1 MRGISLNIRPLLR
14 FFGRLLLV
22 LGAAEL
28 VPTVVCVVYL
38 EGAAAF
44 AFIGTALLT
53 ACCGFACILL
63 GRSGGE
69 SGVGTELYRREGI
82 LIVVGGWVM
91 ASVFGALPY
100 ILTGT
105 VASPVDALFESASGF
120 TTTGASILTEI
131 EAAGRGVL
139 FWRSFTQWLGGMGI
153 IVLFVALLPEL
164 GAGARFL
171 YKLEVPGP
179 TAETLHPRVHDTA
192 GVLWKLYLLLTAA
205 QTAFLMMAG
214 MDLYDALTHTFST
227 LSTGGFSPR
236 NASAAAY
243 SPLVHVIIIVFMI
256 LAGANFSL
264 YYGLRKRGGWRNLF
278 RDREFRFYLGII
290 AVVSV
295 AIAFNLYWT
304 AEYLSPWRAFLDST
318 FQVVSIVTTTG
329 FATAD
334 FDLWPNWSRI
344 LLVGLMF
351 VGGCAGSTA
360 GGMKIMRLVI
370 GLKSAAR
377 EVKLMF
383 SPSSVVAV
391 FIGNKAVPE
400 AVVRSVVGFIILY
413 FLSFGLG
420 VGLLTAGGIDLE
432 TSATASIATLG
443 NIGPGLHAV
452 GPTGNFAGFANFQKL
467 VMVLLM
473 WLGRLE
479 VYAIAALFAVTF
491 WRR

>member
-1 MRGISLNIRPLLR
+1 MRGISINVRPLLR
-14 FFGRLLLV
+14 FLGRLLLV

-28 VPTVVCVVYL
+28 VPTVVCLVYL
-38 EGAAAF
+38 EGTAAF

-53 ACCGFACILL
+53 ACCGLGCIVLA
-63 GRSGGE
+63 RGGE
-69 SGVGTELYRREGI
+69 GASTDLYRREGI
-82 LIVVGGWVM
+82 LIVVAGWVM
-91 ASVFGALPY
+91 ASAFGALPY
-100 ILTGT
+100 MLTGT
-105 VASPVDALFESASGF
+105 VTGPVDALFESASGF

-131 EAAGRGVL
+131 ESNGRGIL

-192 GVLWKLYLLLTAA
+192 GVLWKIYLMLTAA
-205 QTAFLMMAG
+205 QTALLMMAG
-214 MDLYDALTHTFST
+214 LDWYDALTHTFST

-236 NASAAAY
+236 NASAAAF
-243 SPLVHVIIIVFMI
+243 SPLVQVILIVFMI

-264 YYGLRKRGGWRNLF
+264 YYGLRRRGGWRNLW
-278 RDREFRFYLGII
+278 RDREFRFYVTIVG
-290 AVVSV
+290 VFSF
-295 AIAFNLYWT
+295 AIAFNLLFT
-304 AEYLSPWRAFLDST
+304 AEYLSVWRALLDST
-318 FQVVSIVTTTG
+318 FQVVAIVTTTG
-329 FATAD
+329 FASAD
-334 FDLWPNWSRI
+334 FDLWPNWSRV

-351 VGGCAGSTA
+351 CGACAGSTS

-370 GLKSAAR
+370 GLKAAAR

-391 FIGNKAVPE
+391 FIGRKAVPE
-400 AVVRSVVGFIILY
+400 SVVRSVVGFIILY
-413 FLSFGLG
+413 FLAFGLG
-420 VGLLTAGGIDLE
+420 VGLLTAGGVDLE

-452 GPTGNFAGFANFQKL
+452 GPTGNFAGFAPFQKL

-479 VYAIAALFAVTF
+479 VYAIASLFALSF

>member
-1 MRGISLNIRPLLR
+1 MRGISINVRPLLR
-14 FFGRLLLV
+14 FLGRLLLV

-28 VPTVVCVVYL
+28 VPTVVCLFYL
-38 EGAAAF
+38 EGTAAF

-53 ACCGFACILL
+53 ACCGLGCIVLA
-63 GRSGGE
+63 RGGD
-69 SGVGTELYRREGI
+69 GGTGDLYRREGI
-82 LIVVGGWVM
+82 LIVVAGWVM
-91 ASVFGALPY
+91 ASAFGALPY
-100 ILTGT
+100 MLTGT
-105 VASPVDALFESASGF
+105 VTGPVDALFESASGF

-131 EAAGRGVL
+131 EESGRGIL

-192 GVLWKLYLLLTAA
+192 GVLWKLYLMLTAV
-205 QTAFLMMAG
+205 QTVLLMFAG

-243 SPLVHVIIIVFMI
+243 SPLVHVILIVFMV

-264 YYGLRKRGGWRNLF
+264 YYGLRKRGGWRNLLG
-278 RDREFRFYLGII
+278 DREFRFYVTILGIF
-290 AVVSV
+290 SS
-295 AIAFNLYWT
+295 AIAFNLFFT
-304 AEYLSPWRAFLDST
+304 AEYLSVWRALLDST

-334 FDLWPNWSRI
+334 FDLWPNWSRV

-351 VGGCAGSTA
+351 CGACAGSTS

-370 GLKSAAR
+370 GLKAAAR

-391 FIGNKAVPE
+391 FIGRKAVPE
-400 AVVRSVVGFIILY
+400 SVVRSVVGFIILY
-413 FLSFGLG
+413 FMAFGLG
-420 VGLLTAGGIDLE
+420 VGLLTAGGVDLE

-452 GPTGNFAGFANFQKL
+452 GPTGNFAGFAPFQKL

-479 VYAIAALFAVTF
+479 VYAIASLFALSF

>member
-1 MRGISLNIRPLLR
+1 MKGVSLIVRPLLR
-14 FFGRLLLV
+14 FLGRLLLV
-22 LGAAEL
+22 LGAAQL
-28 VPTVVCVVYL
+28 VPTAVCIAYS
-38 EGAAAF
+38 EGTAAF
-44 AFIGTALLT
+44 AFVGTALLT
-53 ACCGFACILL
+53 VGSGIACVVL
-63 GRSGGE
+63 GRGGK
-69 SGVGTELYRREGI
+69 SSTTELYRREGI
-82 LIVVGGWVM
+82 LIVVAGWVM
-91 ASVFGALPY
+91 ASAFGALPY

-105 VASPVDALFESASGF
+105 VTNPVDALFESASGF

-131 EAAGRGVL
+131 ESNGRGIL

-192 GVLWKLYLLLTAA
+192 SVLWKLYLLLTAV
-205 QTAFLMMAG
+205 QTSLLMMAG
-214 MDLYDALTHTFST
+214 LDLYDALTHTFST
-227 LSTGGFSPR
+227 LSTGGFSPL
-236 NASAAAY
+236 NASAAGF
-243 SPLVHVIIIVFMI
+243 SPSVHLILIVFMV

-264 YYGLRKRGGWRNLF
+264 YCGLHQRRGWRNLI
-278 RDREFRFYLGII
+278 RDRELRFYLGLL
-290 AVVSV
+290 ATFSS
-295 AIAFNLYWT
+295 AIALNLVWSGDYT
-304 AEYLSPWRAFLDST
+304 HVSRAVLDGT

-360 GGMKIMRLVI
+360 GGMKIMRLAI

-391 FIGNKAVPE
+391 FIGDKAVPE
-400 AVVRSVVGFIILY
+400 PVVRSVVGFIILY
-413 FLSFGLG
+413 FLAFGLG
-420 VGLLTAGGIDLE
+420 VGLLTAGGVDLE

-452 GPTGNFAGFANFQKL
+452 GPTGNFAGFASFQKL

-479 VYAIAALFAVTF
+479 VYAIASLFAMSF